1 MTAKEIAEVLI
12 MNETENYT
20 VVEAMGDIRISD
32 EVVANIAVI
41 AATEIEGVAS
51 VVGNNKA
58 TEIKNMVGM
67 KNTYGKAVRVEMTER
82 IVSVDMAIIVKY
94 GFSLPK
100 VGKAVQD
107 RVITAIENMTGLEV
121 SDVNIR
127 IAGIDMK

>member
-1 MTAKEIAEVLI
+1 

-20 VVEAMGDIRISD
+20 VAEALGDIRISD

-58 TEIKNMVGM
+58 TEIKNKVGM
-67 KNTYGKAVRVEMTER
+67 KNNYSKSVRIEMMDK
-82 IVSVDMAIIVKY
+82 IVSVDMAITVKY
-94 GFSLPK
+94 GFSLPA

-107 RVITAIENMTGLEV
+107 RVIAAIENMTGLEV

-127 IAGIDMK
+127 IAGIDIK